1 MLRLGETDSKV
12 PPAVD
17 DHYLPEL
24 RKHYARDRAS
34 DNGLSPNPL
43 TNVDGFGIGW
53 FSSVPAK
60 YRGNNNSDDLKP
72 EYEPVL
78 YKNTMPPRHDP
89 NLVNFCRAV
98 ESPVVFGHI
107 RDVSPKRL

>member
-1 MLRLGETDSKV
+1 MGTELESA
-12 PPAVD
+12 AVD

-24 RKHYARDRAS
+24 KKHYARDRAS
-34 DNGLSPNPL
+34 DDGFSPNPF

-60 YRGNNNSDDLKP
+60 YRAACSEGGSDW
-72 EYEPVL
+72 EPVL

-89 NLVNFCRAV
+89 NLINFCRAI

-107 RDVSPKRL
+107 RDVSSAGVLS